1 MYQPSLKQWDE
12 DRKRL
17 RVIYDHSRA
26 KPVERKNKIKKS
38 RQAAFRSVLAERT
51 KPSIQHQDTK
61 SNTSDSS
68 LGKVQSGAHAKRDE
82 ASSQRQK
89 GSHHMIQIFI
99 KTPNISPK
107 NLCLRLNHNTT
118 VSDLKNIIH
127 SKLGIRPALQNL
139 YTNNQGFK
147 LCDDLTLLDLGIKP
161 ETNIDLTLAKG
172 LLGGA
177 PKLDKAVLLRTLA
190 RKLGTDWQQLAVK
203 LRLGPADISQFE
215 SLVGSNPEEQAFQML
230 DSWWRKQAD
239 HDTDDTWA
247 GEWLKAALILIGRR
261 DLAAMIPGY
270 APTTIGASH
279 TDEVHIR
286 KQSAEHQDSPINE
299 KMLRVLAE
307 NIGKDWRQL
316 ATYLGV
322 TAAQIDT
329 YQIDYQS
336 DLKEQAFQM
345 LLGWLRR
352 QPDQKDAENVLIE
365 KLKEVGR
372 FDMVQMVTGVTGL
385 PFKAMSET
393 LVSHYKETLKVNT
406 YPTCKDLAADME
418 QLYVSLELLRETNL
432 PGQPLILESGSKKGN
447 NKTDRTMTLDI
458 SEHGVDE
465 NQKEYKKIPLDSYE
479 DMLSSDK
486 KRILITAE
494 SGYGKSTLLK
504 KIAYDWAVLQGGTHS
519 TPQKK
524 KSPLSMFKL
533 VILLEINKMG
543 GKFNIVNET
552 FSQILPETE
561 FEKKH
566 LQNFITQ
573 HPDKVLFLLDGAD
586 EVSFETLQKAEEDF
600 SVNNVLSF
608 KSLKRCKVI
617 VTSRQS
623 TALKLLKRNP
633 DFTRVNIVGF
643 DDKNKKEYIRRYF
656 SSYNSEH
663 HDHVYSEIN
672 KSETLRSLG
681 EIPLFL
687 WLMCSSLTQPGSQ
700 LPDRISELLRLATSL
715 MYEQK
720 ISKDCTSKPQQKI
733 TEEGFNL
740 LMTKLGRV
748 ALGGLTSRGKYSFA
762 VSEFDSEDDVN
773 LGCDVGLLT
782 RVQIMHGMKKVEQ
795 VKFYHTI
802 LMQFCCSVYLSGITE
817 SNTGKFN
824 EHMSTLLEGDVER
837 FGHLFRFCSGM
848 NTKAAQC
855 VVEMT
860 KKHLSVYNKNSPVDC
875 ERYVCLHKVMM
886 LALFEA
892 NLGVTVKTLELD
904 EWVRFP
910 YKLKGEDLLA
920 AHYFVQNLQQR
931 SSLQH
936 LSHLTI
942 ICQGQTDLDL
952 LEQTMAGIVMCDLT
966 LEVVGVNM
974 SDKIHKLKNI
984 SKCVISLSLKKCQLS
999 CVSVPGLF
1007 KLLKSATKLKILELS
1022 GNNLHGLKSVQM
1034 PNNLSLRYLIL
1045 NDCKLTQDDI
1055 GPLFSIVAAAG
1066 SVTKLRIHEND
1077 LHGIKAEEI
1086 TPVSSLDEL
1095 HLITCGIQI
1104 DDIGP
1109 LFSIVAAA
1117 GSVTNLVLCRNDLHG
1132 IKADEVTLVSS
1143 LKELHL
1149 YECGIQG
1156 GDIGPLF
1163 SILAATGSVTKLVLI
1178 GNNLHGIKGDAITRI
1193 SLLKELHLYESGIQ
1207 IDDIG
1212 PLFSIIAAAGDIRRL
1227 VLYRND
1233 LHGIQADGITRVS
1246 SLKELHLN
1254 SCGIQGGDI
1263 GSVFF
1268 VLAATGCVSTLV
1280 LVKNDLHGIKGDEIT
1295 PVSSLDELR
1304 LCECGIQSDDIG
1316 PLFSIVA
1323 AARNVTKL
1331 DLIANDLH
1339 GLKGDKITPVSSLK
1353 ELHLFACSIQS
1364 GDIGPLFSIVA
1375 SAGSVT
1381 RLVLAKNDLHGITA
1395 DLITPVSSL
1404 IELHVEACGLQS
1416 DDIGPLFSIVAAAG
1430 SVSTLAFST
1439 DNLHGIKGDEIAH
1452 IFSLNELHIIA
1463 CSIQSDDIGPLFSI
1477 VAAAGSVTKL
1487 VLNKT
1492 DIHGIKA
1499 DKITPVSSLIELHL
1513 EACGIQSDDIGPLFS
1528 IVAAAGS
1535 VSTLVLDKNNLRGI
1549 TGDEITPVSS
1559 LNELHLYAC
1568 GIQSDDIGPV
1578 FSIVAAAGSVT
1589 RLVLRN
1595 NYLHGI
1601 QGDQITKVSS
1611 LKDLYLVACGLQRDD
1626 IGPLFS
1632 IVAAAG
1638 SVSKLVLRKNDL
1650 HGIQGDQITQ
1660 VSSLEDLYLEA
1671 CGIQSDDI
1679 GPLFSTVAAAGSV
1692 STLVLDNNNLRGIT
1706 GDEITPVSSLNEL
1719 HLNACGIQSGDI
1731 GPLFSI
1737 VATAGSVTRLVLND
1751 NNLHGIKGDQIT
1763 PVSSLIELHL
1773 EACGIQSDD
1782 IGPLFSTVAA
1792 AGSVSTLV
1800 LDNNN
1805 LRGITG
1811 DEITPVSSLNELHL
1825 YACGIQSDDIGPVF
1839 SIVAAAGSVTR
1850 LVLRN
1855 NYLHGIQGDQ
1865 ITKVS
1870 SLKDLYLVAC
1880 GIQRDDIGTLFS
1892 IVAAAGSVSKLAL
1905 VENDLRG
1912 LKRDDI
1918 TPVSSLNE
1926 LHLYTCGVQS
1936 ADIRPLFSI
1945 VATAGSIKKVYLLTP
1960 GSSLEV
1966 FSL

>member
-17 RVIYDHSRA
+17 RVIYDHSQA

-68 LGKVQSGAHAKRDE
+68 LGKEQSGAHAKRDE
-82 ASSQRQK
+82 ASSQRQI

-127 SKLGIRPALQNL
+127 SKLGIHPALQNL

-177 PKLDKAVLLRTLA
+177 PTLDKAVLLRTLA
-190 RKLGTDWQQLAVK
+190 RKLGTDWQQLAVT

-239 HDTDDTWA
+239 DTDDTWA
-247 GEWLKAALILIGRR
+247 GEWLKAALIVIGRR
-261 DLAAMIPGY
+261 DLAARIPGY
-270 APTTIGASH
+270 ARTTTGASN
-279 TDEVHIR
+279 TDEVHTS
-286 KQSAEHQDSPINE
+286 KQSAEHRSITDSPSIDE

-307 NIGKDWRQL
+307 NIGNDWKQL
-316 ATYLGV
+316 ATCLGV
-322 TAAQIDT
+322 NAAQIET

-336 DLKEQAFQM
+336 GLKEQAFQM

-352 QPDQKDAENVLIE
+352 QSDQKEAENVLIE

-372 FDMVQMVTGVTGL
+372 SDMVQMVTGVTGL
-385 PFKAMSET
+385 PFKATSET
-393 LVSHYKETLKVNT
+393 LVSHYKETMKVNT
-406 YPTCKDLAADME
+406 YPTRKDLAADME
-418 QLYVSLELLRETNL
+418 QLYVSLELLQETNQ
-432 PGQPLILESGSKKGN
+432 PGQPLILESGSKKGKH
-447 NKTDRTMTLDI
+447 KTNRTMTFDI
-458 SEHGVDE
+458 GEHGVDE
-465 NQKEYKKIPLDSYE
+465 NQKEYTKIPLDSYE

-504 KIAYDWAVLQGGTHS
+504 KIAYDWAVLLGDTHS

-524 KSPLSMFKL
+524 ESPLSKFKL

-566 LQNFITQ
+566 LQNLITQ

-623 TALKLLKRNP
+623 TALKLLTCNP

-656 SSYNSEH
+656 SNYDSEH

-700 LPDRISELLRLATSL
+700 LPDRISELLRLATTL

-740 LMTKLGRV
+740 LMTKLGQV
-748 ALGGLTSRGKYSFA
+748 ALGSLMFTSRGKHSFA

-773 LGCDVGLLT
+773 LGCDVGLLA
-782 RVQIMHGMKKVEQ
+782 RVQTMHGMKKVER

-817 SNTGKFN
+817 SGNTGKFN
-824 EHMSTLLEGDVER
+824 EYMSTLLEGDVER
-837 FGHLFRFCSGM
+837 FGYLFRFCSGL

-860 KKHLSVYNKNSPVDC
+860 KKHLSVYNKNTPVDC
-875 ERYVCLHKVMM
+875 ERYICLHKIMM

-892 NLGVTVKTLELD
+892 KLGVTVKTLELD

-910 YKLKGEDLLA
+910 YVLKGEDLLA

-936 LSHLTI
+936 VSHLTI

-952 LEQTMAGIVMCDLT
+952 LEQTMAGIVMCDLN
-966 LEVVGVNM
+966 LCVVGVSM
-974 SDKIHKLKNI
+974 RDMIHTLKNI
-984 SKCVISLSLKKCQLS
+984 SKCLILLSLQKCQLS
-999 CVSVPGLF
+999 CASVPELF
-1007 KLLKSATKLKILELS
+1007 KLLKSATQLKILELS

-1034 PNNLSLRYLIL
+1034 PNNLSLGYLIL

-1095 HLITCGIQI
+1095 HLI
-1104 DDIGP
+1104 
-1109 LFSIVAAA
+1109 
-1117 GSVTNLVLCRNDLHG
+1117 
-1132 IKADEVTLVSS
+1132 
-1143 LKELHL
+1143 
-1149 YECGIQG
+1149 
-1156 GDIGPLF
+1156 
-1163 SILAATGSVTKLVLI
+1163 
-1178 GNNLHGIKGDAITRI
+1178 
-1193 SLLKELHLYESGIQ
+1193 
-1207 IDDIG
+1207 
-1212 PLFSIIAAAGDIRRL
+1212 
-1227 VLYRND
+1227 
-1233 LHGIQADGITRVS
+1233 
-1246 SLKELHLN
+1246 
-1254 SCGIQGGDI
+1254 
-1263 GSVFF
+1263 
-1268 VLAATGCVSTLV
+1268 
-1280 LVKNDLHGIKGDEIT
+1280 
-1295 PVSSLDELR
+1295 
-1304 LCECGIQSDDIG
+1304 
-1316 PLFSIVA
+1316 
-1323 AARNVTKL
+1323 
-1331 DLIANDLH
+1331 
-1339 GLKGDKITPVSSLK
+1339 
-1353 ELHLFACSIQS
+1353 
-1364 GDIGPLFSIVA
+1364 
-1375 SAGSVT
+1375 
-1381 RLVLAKNDLHGITA
+1381 
-1395 DLITPVSSL
+1395 
-1404 IELHVEACGLQS
+1404 
-1416 DDIGPLFSIVAAAG
+1416 
-1430 SVSTLAFST
+1430 
-1439 DNLHGIKGDEIAH
+1439 
-1452 IFSLNELHIIA
+1452 
-1463 CSIQSDDIGPLFSI
+1463 
-1477 VAAAGSVTKL
+1477 
-1487 VLNKT
+1487 
-1492 DIHGIKA
+1492 
-1499 DKITPVSSLIELHL
+1499 
-1513 EACGIQSDDIGPLFS
+1513 ACGIQSDDIGPLFS
-1528 IVAAAGS
+1528 VVAAAGS
-1535 VSTLVLDKNNLRGI
+1535 VSTLFLNKN
-1549 TGDEITPVSS
+1549 D
-1559 LNELHLYAC
+1559 
-1568 GIQSDDIGPV
+1568 
-1578 FSIVAAAGSVT
+1578 
-1589 RLVLRN
+1589 
-1595 NYLHGI
+1595 LHGI
-1601 QGDQITKVSS
+1601 QGDQITQVSS
-1611 LKDLYLVACGLQRDD
+1611 LKHLYLVACGIQRDD

-1638 SVSKLVLRKNDL
+1638 CVSTLFLNKNDLHGIQGDQITQVSSLKDLFLVACGIQRDDIGPLFSIVAAAGCVSLLFLSKNDLHGLKGDEITPVSSLNELHLNACGIQSGDIVPLFSIVAAAGSVSKLVLDQNNLHGIKGDEITLVSSLNELHLYECGIQSDDIGPLCSIVAAAGSVSKLVLDKNNLHGIKGDEITLVSSLNELHLYECGIQSDDIGPLCSIVAAAGSVRTLVLRKNDL

-1660 VSSLEDLYLEA
+1660 VSSLEDLSLEE
-1671 CGIQSDDI
+1671 CGIQRDDI
-1679 GPLFSTVAAAGSV
+1679 GPLFSIVAAAGSV
-1692 STLVLDNNNLRGIT
+1692 STLLLSKNDLHGLK
-1706 GDEITPVSSLNEL
+1706 GEEITPVSSLNEL
-1719 HLNACGIQSGDI
+1719 HLYACGIQSGDI
-1731 GPLFSI
+1731 VPLFSI
-1737 VATAGSVTRLVLND
+1737 VAAAGSVSTLVLND

-1782 IGPLFSTVAA
+1782 IWPLFSTVAA

-1825 YACGIQSDDIGPVF
+1825 YACGIQSDDIGPLFSIVAAAGSVTKLVLHNNCLHGIQGDQITPVSSLNELHLYTCGVQSADIGPLFSIVAAAGSVTRLALVENDLRGLKRDEITLVSSLNELHLYECGIQSGDIGPLF

-1865 ITKVS
+1865 ITQVS
-1870 SLKDLYLVAC
+1870 SLKGLYLKAC
-1880 GIQRDDIGTLFS
+1880 GIQRDDIGPLFS
-1892 IVAAAGSVSKLAL
+1892 IVAAAGSVSTLAL
-1905 VENDLRG
+1905 DENDLRG
-1912 LKRDDI
+1912 LKRDEI
-1918 TPVSSLNE
+1918 TPVSSLTE
-1926 LHLYTCGVQS
+1926 LYLYTCGVQS
-1936 ADIRPLFSI
+1936 ADIGPLFSI
-1945 VATAGSIKKVYLLTP
+1945 VAAAGSIKKVYLRYNNLHGIQVDRITP
-1960 GSSLEV
+1960 VSSLELV
-1966 FSL
+1966 SLTDCGLNVDDFEALSSSLNMLIRGSILYTPPPTFKELLDFFSNHPV